1 MAMDWQVP
9 EMWDHSSQRLGP
21 WSSTAEAG
29 WLVETPPPVP
39 GVQQVVDF
47 WATLVVKPP
56 SAVTQTTSEL
66 QGSFSGRSIL
76 TSTLGE

>member
-1 MAMDWQVP
+1 MDWQVP
-9 EMWDHSSQRLGP
+9 VLCGDRFQRLGL
-21 WSSTAEAG
+21 WSSTAAVG
-29 WLVETPPPVP
+29 WLVETAHPVP
-39 GVQQVVDF
+39 AVHQQVVDF

-66 QGSFSGRSIL
+66 HRSFSGRSIL